1 MLLYFSGDFLY
12 SLTVTP
18 QYFLNVLDK
27 RPDGYHNIET
37 IYQSIS
43 LHDTIT
49 LRKGKPGKINIQ
61 CNHPDLPVDDRNIV
75 YKTVKL
81 MMLESG
87 IDFGVDIQI
96 IKRIP
101 IGAGLAGG
109 SADSAATLVGLN
121 ELLDIGFDVD
131 KLQELGSKLGADVP
145 FCIVG
150 GTCLGEGKG
159 EKIKKLIPIPS
170 FPVVIAN
177 PGFQISTVWAYESID
192 NLGLTDIKKSAN
204 ILIDKIKQKE
214 LSNISDDLY
223 NIFEIIAFQK
233 YPVLSELKDC
243 FNKNGALGSLMTGS
257 GPTVFALAKDIP
269 TAVNLCK
276 EASKFVE
283 YCIITRISDSS
294 IQRI

>member
-1 MLLYFSGDFLY
+1 MNQI
-12 SLTVTP
+12 SLRAGAKINL
-18 QYFLNVLDK
+18 FLNVLGK
-27 RPDGYHNIET
+27 RPDCYHDIET

-49 LRKGKPGKINIQ
+49 LRKGKPGEIKVQ
-61 CNHPDLPVDDRNIV
+61 SNHPDLPVDERNIV
-75 YKTVKL
+75 YKTAKL

-87 IDFGVDIQI
+87 KDFGVDIQI

-109 SADSAATLVGLN
+109 SADSAVTLVGLN
-121 ELLDIGFDVD
+121 ELWDIGFNMD
-131 KLQELGSKLGADVP
+131 KLQELGAKLGADVP

-159 EKIKKLIPIPS
+159 EKITKLSSIPS
-170 FPVVIAN
+170 LPIVIAN
-177 PGFQISTVWAYESID
+177 PGFQISTAWAYESID
-192 NLGLTDIKKSAN
+192 NLGLTDIQKSAN
-204 ILIDKIKQKE
+204 ILIEKIKQKE
-214 LSNISDDLY
+214 LSKISDELY
-223 NIFEIIAFQK
+223 NIFEIVAFQK

-269 TAVNLCK
+269 SAVNLCK
-276 EASKFVE
+276 EANKLVE
-283 YCIITRISDSS
+283 YCIVTRVSDSS